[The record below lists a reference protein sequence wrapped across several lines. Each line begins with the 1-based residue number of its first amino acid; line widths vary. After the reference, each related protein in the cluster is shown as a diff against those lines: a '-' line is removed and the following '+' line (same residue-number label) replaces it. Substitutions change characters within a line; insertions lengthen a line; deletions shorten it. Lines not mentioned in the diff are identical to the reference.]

1 MATRSDTELR
11 ERARRLGLWGLL
23 ANWDSLSTEPW
34 VRDYL
39 AAEEDERGRRSLE
52 RRIRAARLGDFKSIA
67 DFDWEWPTS
76 IDRDQIEDILC
87 LSFLD
92 ETANVVLLGPSGIG
106 KTMLSQNIGYQALQG
121 GHTVRRVTASEM
133 LNDLAAQESSA
144 ALARRLRRYCGP
156 RLLLLDEV
164 GYLSYDGRYGDLL
177 FEVISRRYEQKS
189 TVLTTNKVFSEW
201 TQVFETASCVS
212 ALVDRI
218 VHRAEIVK
226 IDGKS
231 YREKEAR
238 ERNERRAKERK
249 AKATRRRKKT

>member
-1 MATRSDTELR
+1 MPPRAEVEMK

-23 ANWDSLSTEPW
+23 ANWDTLSKEAW

-39 AAEEDERGRRSLE
+39 TAEEDERGRRSLE
-52 RRIRAARLGDFKSIA
+52 RRIRAARLGVFKSIA
-67 DFDWEWPTS
+67 DFAWDWPES
-76 IDRDQIEDILC
+76 IDRDQVEDILQ

-92 ETANVVLLGPSGIG
+92 EAANVVLLGPSGIG
-106 KTMLSQNIGYQALQG
+106 KTMISQNIGYQALQS
-121 GHTVRRVTASEM
+121 GHTVLRITASEM
-133 LNDLAAQESSA
+133 LNDLAAQDSSA

-156 RLLLLDEV
+156 RVLLLDEV

-177 FEVISRRYEQKS
+177 FEVVSRRYEKKS

-218 VHRAEIVK
+218 VHKAEIVK

-238 ERNERRAKERK
+238 ERTERRAKERK
-249 AKATRRRKKT
+249 AKAGQRRS

>member
-1 MATRSDTELR
+1 MKPQVEVEMK

-23 ANWDSLSTEPW
+23 ANWESLSKQAW

-39 AAEEDERGRRSLE
+39 TAEEDERGRRSLE
-52 RRIRAARLGDFKSIA
+52 RRIRAARLGDFKSIV
-67 DFDWEWPTS
+67 DFDWEWPES
-76 IDRDQIEDILC
+76 IDRDLVEDLLQ

-92 ETANVVLLGPSGIG
+92 EAANVVLLGPSGIG
-106 KTMLSQNIGYQALQG
+106 KTMISQNIGYQALQS
-121 GHTVRRVTASEM
+121 GHTVRRITASEM
-133 LNDLAAQESSA
+133 LNDLAAQETSA

-156 RLLLLDEV
+156 RLLILDEV

-177 FEVISRRYEQKS
+177 FEVVSRRYEQKP

-231 YREKEAR
+231 YREKEAQ
-238 ERNERRAKERK
+238 ERTERRAKERK
-249 AKATRRRKKT
+249 AKARKRRRS

>member
-1 MATRSDTELR
+1 MATRSDAELR

-23 ANWDSLSTEPW
+23 ANWDSLRKEPW

-39 AAEEDERGRRSLE
+39 TAEEDERGRRSLE

-67 DFDWEWPTS
+67 DFDWDWPTS

-92 ETANVVLLGPSGIG
+92 EAANVVLLGPSGIG

-177 FEVISRRYEQKS
+177 FEVVSRRYEQKS

-249 AKATRRRKKT
+249 AKARKRRKKT

>member
-1 MATRSDTELR
+1 MTPRAEAEMK

-23 ANWDSLSTEPW
+23 ANWEALSKEAW
-34 VRDYL
+34 VRDIL
-39 AAEEDERGRRSLE
+39 VVEEDERSRRSLE
-52 RRIRAARLGDFKSIA
+52 RRIRAAKLGDFKSIA
-67 DFDWEWPTS
+67 DFDWDWPES
-76 IDRDQIEDILC
+76 IDRDQVEDILQ

-92 ETANVVLLGPSGIG
+92 EAANVVLLGPSGIG
-106 KTMLSQNIGYQALQG
+106 KTMISQNIGYQALQS
-121 GHTVRRVTASEM
+121 GHTVLRVTASEM

-144 ALARRLRRYCGP
+144 ALARRLRRYSGP

-177 FEVISRRYEQKS
+177 FEVVSRRYEQKP

-218 VHRAEIVK
+218 VHKAEIVK
-226 IDGKS
+226 VDGKS

-238 ERNERRAKERK
+238 ERTERRARERK
-249 AKATRRRKKT
+249 AKAGKRRRS

>member
-1 MATRSDTELR
+1 MTRRSDEELR

-23 ANWDSLSTEPW
+23 ANWEELIRQDW
-34 VRDYL
+34 VRDFL

-52 RRIRAARLGDFKSIA
+52 RRIRAAKLGDFKSIA
-67 DFDWEWPTS
+67 DFDWEWPAS
-76 IDRDQIEDILC
+76 IDRDQIEDILH

-92 ETANVVLLGPSGIG
+92 EAANVVLLGPSGIG
-106 KTMLSQNIGYQALQG
+106 KTMISQNIGYQALQE
-121 GHTVRRVTASEM
+121 GHTVLRVTASEM
-133 LNDLAAQESSA
+133 LNDLAAQDSST

-177 FEVISRRYEQKS
+177 FEVVSRRYEQKS

-218 VHRAEIVK
+218 VHKAEIVK
-226 IDGKS
+226 IDGSS

-238 ERNERRAKERK
+238 ERNERRAKERR
-249 AKATRRRKKT
+249 AKAAKRRRKT

>member
-1 MATRSDTELR
+1 MTPRAEAEMK

-23 ANWDSLSTEPW
+23 ANWETLSREPW

-39 AAEEDERGRRSLE
+39 TTEEDERSRRSLE

-67 DFDWEWPTS
+67 DFDWDWPES
-76 IDRDQIEDILC
+76 IDREHVEDILQ

-92 ETANVVLLGPSGIG
+92 EAANVVLLGPSGIG
-106 KTMLSQNIGYQALQG
+106 KTMISQNLGYQALQH
-121 GHTVRRVTASEM
+121 GHTVLRVTASEM
-133 LNDLAAQESSA
+133 LNDLAAQDSSS

-156 RLLLLDEV
+156 RLLILDEV

-177 FEVISRRYEQKS
+177 FEVVSRRYEQKS

-218 VHRAEIVK
+218 VHRAEIVT
-226 IDGKS
+226 IAGRS

-238 ERNERRAKERK
+238 ERTERRARERK
-249 AKATRRRKKT
+249 ARAKKRRSS

>member
-1 MATRSDTELR
+1 MTRRRDDELR
-11 ERARRLGLWGLL
+11 ERAHRLGLWGLL
-23 ANWDSLSTEPW
+23 ANWEELCRQDW
-34 VRDYL
+34 VCDFL
-39 AAEEDERGRRSLE
+39 TTEEDERARRSLE
-52 RRIRAARLGDFKSIA
+52 RRIRAAKLGDFKSIA

-76 IDRDQIEDILC
+76 IDRDQVEDVLH

-92 ETANVVLLGPSGIG
+92 EAANVVLLGPSGIG
-106 KTMLSQNIGYQALQG
+106 KTMLAHNIGYQALQEG
-121 GHTVRRVTASEM
+121 YTVLRVTASEM
-133 LNDLAAQESSA
+133 LNDLAAQDSSA

-156 RLLLLDEV
+156 GLLLLDEV

-177 FEVISRRYEQKS
+177 FEVVSRRYEQKS

-201 TQVFETASCVS
+201 TQVFETAGCVS

-226 IDGKS
+226 IEGRS

-249 AKATRRRKKT
+249 AKKRRKA